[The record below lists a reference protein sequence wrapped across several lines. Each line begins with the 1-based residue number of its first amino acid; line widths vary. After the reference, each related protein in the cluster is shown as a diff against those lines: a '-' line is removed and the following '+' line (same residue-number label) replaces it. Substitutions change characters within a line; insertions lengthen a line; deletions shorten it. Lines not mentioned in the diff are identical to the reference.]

1 MCSNEKEDV
10 ECAFFSNQFWKS
22 LALIVQVTKPIFN
35 LMRLVD
41 SRKPTIGKFYE
52 YYDQLMEKIN
62 EMDGLTSEKK
72 KEIVT
77 IINDRWVF
85 YA

>member
-1 MCSNEKEDV
+1 
-10 ECAFFSNQFWKS
+10 
-22 LALIVQVTKPIFN
+22 VQVTEPIFN

-52 YYDQLMEKIN
+52 NYDQLMEKIN

-72 KEIVT
+72 K
-77 IINDRWVF
+77 
-85 YA
+85 